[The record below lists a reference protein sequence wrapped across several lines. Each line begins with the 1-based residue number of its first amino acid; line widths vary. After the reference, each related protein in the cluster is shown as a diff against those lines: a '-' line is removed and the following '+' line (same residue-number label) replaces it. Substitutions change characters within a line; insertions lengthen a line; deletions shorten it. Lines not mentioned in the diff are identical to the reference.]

1 MVQPFYLR
9 IELRPGRCQGNII
22 PFPMEEM
29 EIEQESMLNR
39 RTGEELALK
48 IDDTMENGMVIVFE
62 IKRATSAAKNSK

>member
-1 MVQPFYLR
+1 
-9 IELRPGRCQGNII
+9 
-22 PFPMEEM
+22 MEEM